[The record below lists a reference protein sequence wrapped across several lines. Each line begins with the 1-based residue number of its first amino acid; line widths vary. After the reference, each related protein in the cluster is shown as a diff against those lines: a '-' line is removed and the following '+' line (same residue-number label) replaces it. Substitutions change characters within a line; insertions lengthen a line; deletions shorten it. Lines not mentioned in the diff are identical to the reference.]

1 MNKESILENYITV
14 ALGAAIKAGK
24 VIMEVYS
31 KEFEVEFKEDDSP
44 LTIADK
50 RANELIYEELE
61 TTSLPILSEEGREIP
76 FSERRKWDY
85 FWMVDPLDGTKE
97 FIKKNGEF
105 TVNIALMKGNVVIYG
120 IIYVPVRESLY
131 FGGKGFR
138 SYKLVGIEDCYNLFD
153 QYLELAAKLPLKE
166 DPRPYTVIGSRSH
179 LSKETEDYFEE
190 KRKEKGEVKIFSIG
204 SSLKLCMIAEGR
216 ADEYPRFAPTME
228 WDTAAG
234 QAIIEGAGKKVYN
247 YKSGAEMAYNKENL
261 LNDWFLAKAP

>member
-1 MNKESILENYITV
+1 MNKETILEKYVTV

-24 VIMEVYS
+24 VIMEVYG
-31 KEFEVEFKEDDSP
+31 KDFEVELKDDDSP

-50 RANELIYEELE
+50 RANDLISAELKSTL
-61 TTSLPILSEEGREIP
+61 LPLLSEEGRDIP
-76 FSERRKWDY
+76 YEERKNWDY
-85 FWMVDPLDGTKE
+85 FWLVDPLDGTKE

-105 TVNIALMKGNVVIYG
+105 TVNIALMKGNVPIYG

-138 SYKLVGIEDCYNLFD
+138 SHKLVGIEDCYDKFD

-166 DPRPYTVIGSRSH
+166 DPRPYTMIGSRSH
-179 LSKETEDYFEE
+179 LSEDTEKYFEE
-190 KRKEKGEVKIFSIG
+190 KRKEKGEIKVFSIG

-234 QAIIEGAGKKVYN
+234 QAIIEGVGKKVYN
-247 YKSGAEMAYNKENL
+247 FKSGAELTYNKESL

>member
-1 MNKESILENYITV
+1 MNKKDIQEKYVAV

-24 VIMEVYS
+24 VIMDVYD
-31 KEFEVEFKEDDSP
+31 KKFEVEFKDDNSP

-50 RANELIYEELE
+50 RANDVITKELE
-61 TTSLPILSEEGREIP
+61 TTSLPVLSEEGRDIP
-76 FSERRKWDY
+76 YEERKNWDY

-105 TVNIALMKGNVVIYG
+105 TVNIALMKGNIPVYG

-138 SYKLVGIEDCYNLFD
+138 SYKLVGIEDCYDNFD
-153 QYLELAAKLPLKE
+153 HYLELAAKLPLSE
-166 DPRPYTVIGSRSH
+166 GPRPYTMIGSRSH
-179 LSKETEDYFEE
+179 LSKDTEKYFKE
-190 KRKEKGEVKIFSIG
+190 KRKEKGEIEIFSIG

-234 QAIIEGAGKKVYN
+234 QAIIEGAGKKVYH
-247 YKSGAEMAYNKENL
+247 YKSGVSLMYNKENL